1 MSHASPDPASSR
13 RSSGISGARLKRPR
27 PRKAPPPYR
36 PSPIWCS
43 RLPPG
48 SGPDIKNRFSSIFI
62 CRHHGKTQNPRE
74 NHRRQGQLPGH
85 AGMDRGIRRPSPHR
99 YRGTGLDSLKSRRT
113 GAPGR
118 LRTPPQGRNR
128 AHPGLRPLRSGHPAP
143 PGAFF
148 CPILRTC
155 ITHRYAG
162 RAPNPSRWTIPGGF
176 CQILRKHDEIL
187 TNWPKYPHFSLVW
200 ADFLGREARRAR

>member
-1 MSHASPDPASSR
+1 
-13 RSSGISGARLKRPR
+13 
-27 PRKAPPPYR
+27 
-36 PSPIWCS
+36 
-43 RLPPG
+43 
-48 SGPDIKNRFSSIFI
+48 
-62 CRHHGKTQNPRE
+62 
-74 NHRRQGQLPGH
+74 
-85 AGMDRGIRRPSPHR
+85 MDRGIRRPSPHR
-99 YRGTGLDSLKSRRT
+99 HRGTGLDSLKSRRT

-187 TNWPKYPHFSLVW
+187 TNWPKYPHFFPSLGGFSGKGGPAGQVTGAHGPGARW
-200 ADFLGREARRAR
+200 RKRLGKTFIAICSQ

>member
-27 PRKAPPPYR
+27 PRKARHHTGHRRSGVPA
-36 PSPIWCS
+36 C
-43 RLPPG
+43 PG

-74 NHRRQGQLPGH
+74 NHSRQGQLPGH

-128 AHPGLRPLRSGHPAP
+128 AHPRPETPEIRPPSPSG
-143 PGAFF
+143 GFF
-148 CPILRTC
+148 LSNSAYLLYTQV
-155 ITHRYAG
+155 
-162 RAPNPSRWTIPGGF
+162 RWTRSEPLQVDHTGG
-176 CQILRKHDEIL
+176 ILSNITE
-187 TNWPKYPHFSLVW
+187 T
-200 ADFLGREARRAR
+200 